1 MKWAITS
8 VCSMTERQTLDQ
20 LQALI
25 TPYASRTQGQFC
37 VRDCDVIQ
45 SGYIF
50 ALSNPYKTFNGSP
63 IGIPIGQSG
72 EAFAAQA
79 VANVMSIHEDIYE
92 NTTAIV
98 SHGHRQCG

>member
-1 MKWAITS
+1 MHHGHKVNS
-8 VCSMTERQTLDQ
+8 VYGTVMS
-20 LQALI
+20 
-25 TPYASRTQGQFC
+25 YS
-37 VRDCDVIQ
+37 
-45 SGYIF
+45 SGICF